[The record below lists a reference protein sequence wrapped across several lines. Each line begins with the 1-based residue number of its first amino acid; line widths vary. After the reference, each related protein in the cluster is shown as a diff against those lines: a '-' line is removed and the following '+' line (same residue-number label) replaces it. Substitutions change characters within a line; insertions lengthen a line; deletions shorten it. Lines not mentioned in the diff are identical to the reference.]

1 MKYMDVYDRFESLGL
16 SVFSFG
22 DLMKSFPGDR
32 DTVKQ
37 QLSGWKKKGWVL
49 NLKKG
54 IYELAYP
61 RRTVKSDLYIANR
74 LYESSYVSLETA
86 LSYYSLIP
94 DVAMG
99 GVTSVTAK
107 ATRELRNQYGFFS
120 YRSIVERGFLG
131 YSLIDVRGLPVKIA
145 EPEKAFVDF
154 LHYNRD
160 ASLDDLRFDRG
171 KLANLDKKKLF
182 SYAGVL
188 GASLEQTAR
197 DIYADL

>member
-16 SVFSFG
+16 SVFSLD

-37 QLSGWKKKGWVL
+37 QLSYWKKKGWVL

-74 LYESSYVSLETA
+74 LYEPSYVSLETA
-86 LSYYSLIP
+86 LSYYSIIP

-99 GVTSVTAK
+99 AVTSVTAK
-107 ATRELRNQYGFFS
+107 TTRELSNQYGLFS

-131 YSLIDVRGLPVKIA
+131 YSLIHVRGLPVKIA
-145 EPEKAFVDF
+145 EPEKAFADF
-154 LHYNRD
+154 LHYNKA
-160 ASLDDLRFDRG
+160 ASLDDMRFDRR
-171 KLANLDKKKLF
+171 KLKNLDKKKLF
-182 SYAGVL
+182 SYAGVI
-188 GASLEQTAR
+188 GASLEKTVR
-197 DIYADL
+197 DIHADL

>member
-1 MKYMDVYDRFESLGL
+1 MDVYDRFESLGL
-16 SVFSFG
+16 PVFSLD
-22 DLMKSFPGDR
+22 DLMKTFPGDR

-61 RRTVKSDLYIANR
+61 RRTVKSDLFIANK
-74 LYESSYVSLETA
+74 LYEPSYVSLETA

-99 GVTSVTAK
+99 GVTSVTSK

-131 YSLIDVRGLPVKIA
+131 YSLIYIRGLPVKIA
-145 EPEKAFVDF
+145 EPEKALVDF
-154 LHYNRD
+154 LHYNKA
-160 ASLDDLRFDRG
+160 ASLDVMRFDRR
-171 KLANLDKKKLF
+171 KLGILDKKKLF
-182 SYAGVL
+182 EYAGVI
-188 GASLEQTAR
+188 GVSLEKTVR